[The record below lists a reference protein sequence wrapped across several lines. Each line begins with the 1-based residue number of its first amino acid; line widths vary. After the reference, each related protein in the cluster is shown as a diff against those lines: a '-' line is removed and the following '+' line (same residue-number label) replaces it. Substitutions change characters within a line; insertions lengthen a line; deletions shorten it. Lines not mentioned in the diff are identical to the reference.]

1 MSNNKKDPETQKIIA
16 KEKTKKFGSDEYAI
30 SPFGTLYKTYKRTSI
45 QKPANRQ
52 TKYKKREAK
61 TITERLISFDDE
73 VDTFF
78 KSDCE
83 IQSKDRI
90 VYLRDKAKNLGLN
103 LRDSEIRAKIWEGRK
118 RSKGLVTMLAPDMEI
133 NAPQEVWLV
142 EDLIMKSDTNLLIAS
157 PKVGKTTL
165 VIDLIGKWSRGVE
178 DSYLGKK
185 FIGKCP
191 PVFIV
196 GTDMP
201 RSRWLPLLNRF
212 GLAER
217 IGKDKWKLLNP
228 IVGLFTQNESLHLD
242 DSGLSRI
249 GELVSKHEGCLL
261 LIDSYSKVVAP
272 LGVKEADASFAG
284 PIGDLQ
290 EVVAPFGVTTIVI
303 HHSGKQSLGSGAVM
317 ASRGSTALPAAVS
330 QVINLKWFNRDENRQ
345 DKRILLETEGRGMS
359 LEAII
364 LQTQY
369 GFETE
374 GNATD
379 VIEKQKEKEK
389 IARLQDSQAEVFEE
403 VKDRRPQEVTSG
415 DIKNALRIG
424 DRSALRSLRALE
436 RKGLLISETRRTD
449 KGRCVVFKISP
460 TTVLTDYRS

>member
-52 TKYKKREAK
+52 TKDKKREAK

-379 VIEKQKEKEK
+379 VIEKQKKKDK

-460 TTVLTDYRS
+460 TTVLTD

>member
-165 VIDLIGKWSRGVE
+165 VVDLIGKWSRGVE

-460 TTVLTDYRS
+460 TTVLTDYMS

>member
-403 VKDRRPQEVTSG
+403 VKDRRPQETTSG
-415 DIKNALRIG
+415 DIKNALKIG

-460 TTVLTDYRS
+460 TTVLTD

>member
-83 IQSKDRI
+83 IQPKDRI

-165 VIDLIGKWSRGVE
+165 VVDLIGKWSRGVE

-191 PVFIV
+191 SVFIV

-290 EVVAPFGVTTIVI
+290 EVVAPFRVTTIVI

-460 TTVLTDYRS
+460 TTVLTD

>member
-52 TKYKKREAK
+52 TKDKKREAK

-90 VYLRDKAKNLGLN
+90 VYLRDKEKNLGLN

-290 EVVAPFGVTTIVI
+290 EVVAPFGVTLIVN
-303 HHSGKQSLGSGAVM
+303 HHSGKQILGAGAVM
-317 ASRGSTALPAAVS
+317 ASRGSKALPAAVS

-460 TTVLTDYRS
+460 TTVLTD

>member
-1 MSNNKKDPETQKIIA
+1 MAKPKSYDELLSEIALAIEAGDKNDELSWKAELQSNYVVSEKQLE
-16 KEKTKKFGSDEYAI
+16 KE
-30 SPFGTLYKTYKRTSI
+30 LKRLIKS
-45 QKPANRQ
+45 Q
-52 TKYKKREAK
+52 AK
-61 TITERLISFDDE
+61 TITERLTSFEDE

-78 KSDCE
+78 KDDCE
-83 IQSKDRI
+83 VQPKDRI
-90 VYLRDKAKNLGLN
+90 VYLRDKAKSLGLN
-103 LRDSEIRAKIWEGRK
+103 LRDTEIRAKLWEGRK
-118 RSKGLVTMLAPDMEI
+118 RSKGLVTMLVPDMEI
-133 NAPQEVWLV
+133 DAPQEVWLV

-191 PVFIV
+191 SVFIV

-272 LGVKEADASFAG
+272 LGLKEADASFAG

-290 EVVAPFGVTTIVI
+290 EVVAPFGVTPIVI
-303 HHSGKQSLGSGAVM
+303 HHSGKQSLGAGAVM

-330 QVINLKWFNRDENRQ
+330 QVINLKWFNRDENRE
-345 DKRILLETEGRGMS
+345 DKRILLETEGRGIS

-379 VIEKQKEKEK
+379 VIERQKEKEK

-403 VKDRRPQEVTSG
+403 VKDRTPQEATSG
-415 DIKNALRIG
+415 DIKNALKIG

-436 RKGLLISETRRTD
+436 RKGLLISETRRTE
-449 KGRCVVFKISP
+449 KGRCIVFKISP
-460 TTVLTDYRS
+460 TTVLTD

>member
-303 HHSGKQSLGSGAVM
+303 HHSGKKSLGSGAVM

-460 TTVLTDYRS
+460 TTVLTD

>member
-261 LIDSYSKVVAP
+261 LIYSYSKVVAP

-460 TTVLTDYRS
+460 TTVLTD

>member
-1 MSNNKKDPETQKIIA
+1 MVKNKSYDELLSEIVLAREAGDKTDELAWKALLQANYVVSEKQLE
-16 KEKTKKFGSDEYAI
+16 KELKGLIKS
-30 SPFGTLYKTYKRTSI
+30 
-45 QKPANRQ
+45 Q
-52 TKYKKREAK
+52 AK
-61 TITERLISFDDE
+61 TITERLASFE
-73 VDTFF
+73 EVVDTFF
-78 KSDCE
+78 KDECE
-83 IQSKDRI
+83 IKPKDRI
-90 VYLRDKAKNLGLN
+90 VYLRDKATNLGLN

-118 RSKGLVTMLAPDMEI
+118 RSKGLVTMLVPDMEI
-133 NAPQEVWLV
+133 DAPQEVWLV

-165 VIDLIGKWSRGVE
+165 IMDLIGKWSQGI
-178 DSYLGKK
+178 DDCYLGKK

-191 PVFIV
+191 PVLIV

-212 GLAER
+212 GLSER

-249 GELVSKHEGCLL
+249 GELVSKHEECLL

-272 LGVKEADASFAG
+272 LGLKEADASFAG

-345 DKRILLETEGRGMS
+345 DKRIMLETEGRGIS

-369 GFETE
+369 GFESE

-379 VIEKQKEKEK
+379 VIEKQKEKQK

-403 VKDRRPQEVTSG
+403 IKDRTPQEATSG
-415 DIKNALRIG
+415 DIKNALKIG

-449 KGRCVVFKISP
+449 KGRCVVFKMSP
-460 TTVLTDYRS
+460 TTCLTD

>member
-165 VIDLIGKWSRGVE
+165 VIDLIGIWSRGVE

-460 TTVLTDYRS
+460 TTVLTD

>member
-261 LIDSYSKVVAP
+261 LKDSYSKVVAP

-460 TTVLTDYRS
+460 TTVLTD

>member
-303 HHSGKQSLGSGAVM
+303 HHSGKQTLGSGAVM

-460 TTVLTDYRS
+460 TTVLTD

>member
-1 MSNNKKDPETQKIIA
+1 MAKLKHYDELLSEIALAIEAGDKNDELAWKAELQSNYVVS
-16 KEKTKKFGSDEYAI
+16 EKQLEQELKGLIKS
-30 SPFGTLYKTYKRTSI
+30 
-45 QKPANRQ
+45 Q
-52 TKYKKREAK
+52 AK
-61 TITERLISFDDE
+61 TITERLNSFDDE

-78 KSDCE
+78 KGDCE
-83 IQSKDRI
+83 IQPKDRI

-103 LRDSEIRAKIWEGRK
+103 LRDTEIRAKIWEGRK
-118 RSKGLVTMLAPDMEI
+118 RSKGLVTMLVPDIEI
-133 NAPQEVWLV
+133 DAPQEIWLV

-165 VIDLIGKWSRGVE
+165 IIDLIGKWSRSVE
-178 DSYLGKK
+178 DSYLDKK
-185 FIGKCP
+185 LFGKCP

-379 VIEKQKEKEK
+379 VIERQKEKEK
-389 IARLQDSQAEVFEE
+389 IAKLQDSQAEVFEE
-403 VKDRRPQEVTSG
+403 VKDRIPQEATSS
-415 DIKNALRIG
+415 DIKNALKIG

-460 TTVLTDYRS
+460 TTVLTD

>member
-460 TTVLTDYRS
+460 TTVLTDYMS

>member
-16 KEKTKKFGSDEYAI
+16 KEKTKKVGSDEYAI

-165 VIDLIGKWSRGVE
+165 VVDLIGKWSRGVE

-460 TTVLTDYRS
+460 TTVLTD

>member
-118 RSKGLVTMLAPDMEI
+118 RSKGLVTMLSPDMEI

-460 TTVLTDYRS
+460 TTVLTD

>member
-1 MSNNKKDPETQKIIA
+1 MVKNKSYDELLSEIVLAREAGDKTDELAWKALLQANYVVSEKQLE
-16 KEKTKKFGSDEYAI
+16 KELKGLIKS
-30 SPFGTLYKTYKRTSI
+30 
-45 QKPANRQ
+45 Q
-52 TKYKKREAK
+52 AK
-61 TITERLISFDDE
+61 TITERLASFE
-73 VDTFF
+73 EVVDTFF
-78 KSDCE
+78 KDECE
-83 IQSKDRI
+83 IKPKDRI
-90 VYLRDKAKNLGLN
+90 VYLRDKATNLGLN

-118 RSKGLVTMLAPDMEI
+118 RSKGLVTMLVPDMEI
-133 NAPQEVWLV
+133 DAPQEVWLV

-165 VIDLIGKWSRGVE
+165 IMDLIGKWSQGI
-178 DSYLGKK
+178 DDCYLGKK

-191 PVFIV
+191 PVLIV

-212 GLAER
+212 GLSER

-249 GELVSKHEGCLL
+249 GELVSKHEECLL

-272 LGVKEADASFAG
+272 LGLKEADASFAG

-303 HHSGKQSLGSGAVM
+303 HHSGKQSLGSVAVM

-345 DKRILLETEGRGMS
+345 DKRIMLETEGRGIS

-369 GFETE
+369 GFESE

-379 VIEKQKEKEK
+379 VIEKQKEKQK

-403 VKDRRPQEVTSG
+403 IKDRTPQEATSG
-415 DIKNALRIG
+415 DIKNALKIG

-449 KGRCVVFKISP
+449 KGRCVVFKMSP
-460 TTVLTDYRS
+460 TTCLTD

>member
-228 IVGLFTQNESLHLD
+228 IVGLFTQNESLHFD

-249 GELVSKHEGCLL
+249 AELVSKHEGCLL

-460 TTVLTDYRS
+460 TTVLTD

>member
-1 MSNNKKDPETQKIIA
+1 MSSQKKKDVAGIKYPRVALGAWHGMPIGTSLEMWA
-16 KEKTKKFGSDEYAI
+16 RNRGSF
-30 SPFGTLYKTYKRTSI
+30 SWQRTD
-45 QKPANRQ
+45 
-52 TKYKKREAK
+52 
-61 TITERLISFDDE
+61 RLITILLGGLLNS
-73 VDTFF
+73 
-78 KSDCE
+78 
-83 IQSKDRI
+83 
-90 VYLRDKAKNLGLN
+90 GLN
-103 LRDSEIRAKIWEGRK
+103 SIDSLFYGRRVRESELRH
-118 RSKGLVTMLAPDMEI
+118 
-133 NAPQEVWLV
+133 
-142 EDLIMKSDTNLLIAS
+142 
-157 PKVGKTTL
+157 
-165 VIDLIGKWSRGVE
+165 
-178 DSYLGKK
+178 
-185 FIGKCP
+185 P

-196 GTDMP
+196 GPDMP

-303 HHSGKQSLGSGAVM
+303 HHSGKQSLGSGAVR

-460 TTVLTDYRS
+460 TTVLTD

>member
-16 KEKTKKFGSDEYAI
+16 KEKTKEVGSDEYAI

-460 TTVLTDYRS
+460 TTVLTD

>member
-217 IGKDKWKLLNP
+217 IGKDKWKLLNQ
-228 IVGLFTQNESLHLD
+228 IVGLFTQNESLQLD

-460 TTVLTDYRS
+460 TTVLTD

>member
-52 TKYKKREAK
+52 TKDKKREAK

-460 TTVLTDYRS
+460 TTVLTD

>member
-1 MSNNKKDPETQKIIA
+1 MSNNKKDPETQKIIV
-16 KEKTKKFGSDEYAI
+16 KEKTKEVGSDEYAI

-52 TKYKKREAK
+52 TKDKKREAK
-61 TITERLISFDDE
+61 TITERLNSFDEE

-78 KSDCE
+78 KGNCE
-83 IQSKDRI
+83 IQPKDRI

-103 LRDSEIRAKIWEGRK
+103 LRDNEIRAKIWEGRK

-165 VIDLIGKWSRGVE
+165 VVDLIGKWSRGVE

-212 GLAER
+212 GLAEQT
-217 IGKDKWKLLNP
+217 GKDKWKLLNP
-228 IVGLFTQNESLHLD
+228 IIGLFTQNESLHLD

-249 GELVSKHEGCLL
+249 GELVSKNEGCLL
-261 LIDSYSKVVAP
+261 LIDSYSKVIAP
-272 LGVKEADASFAG
+272 LGLKESDASFAG

-330 QVINLKWFNRDENRQ
+330 QVVNLKWFNRDENRQ

-364 LQTQY
+364 LQSQY
-369 GFETE
+369 GFESE
-374 GNATD
+374 GDATD
-379 VIEKQKEKEK
+379 VIERQKEKEK
-389 IARLQDSQAEVFEE
+389 IARLQDTQAEVFEE
-403 VKDRRPQEVTSG
+403 VKDRRPLETTSG
-415 DIKNALRIG
+415 DIKKALNIG

-460 TTVLTDYRS
+460 TIVLTD

>member
-228 IVGLFTQNESLHLD
+228 IVGLFTQTESLHLD

-460 TTVLTDYRS
+460 TTVLTD

>member
-16 KEKTKKFGSDEYAI
+16 KEKTKKVGSDEYAI

-73 VDTFF
+73 VDTVF

-460 TTVLTDYRS
+460 TTVLTD

>member
-1 MSNNKKDPETQKIIA
+1 MAKPKSYDELLSEIALAREAGDKNDELAWKAKLQSNYVVS
-16 KEKTKKFGSDEYAI
+16 EKQLEQELKSLIKS
-30 SPFGTLYKTYKRTSI
+30 
-45 QKPANRQ
+45 Q
-52 TKYKKREAK
+52 AK
-61 TITERLISFDDE
+61 TITERLNTFDDE

-78 KSDCE
+78 KGNCE
-83 IQSKDRI
+83 IQPKDRI

-165 VIDLIGKWSRGVE
+165 VVDLIGKWSRGVE

-249 GELVSKHEGCLL
+249 GELVSNHEGCLL

-330 QVINLKWFNRDENRQ
+330 QVVNLKWFNRDENRQ

-415 DIKNALRIG
+415 DIKNALKIG

-460 TTVLTDYRS
+460 TTVLTD

>member
-1 MSNNKKDPETQKIIA
+1 MAKPKPYDELLSEIALAIEAGDKKDELAWKAELQSNYA
-16 KEKTKKFGSDEYAI
+16 VSEKQLEQE
-30 SPFGTLYKTYKRTSI
+30 LKRLIKS
-45 QKPANRQ
+45 Q
-52 TKYKKREAK
+52 AK
-61 TITERLISFDDE
+61 TITERLNSFDDE

-78 KSDCE
+78 KDNCA
-83 IQSKDRI
+83 IQPKDRI

-103 LRDSEIRAKIWEGRK
+103 LRDSEIRAKIWEARK
-118 RSKGLVTMLAPDMEI
+118 RSKGLVTMLVPDMEI
-133 NAPQEVWLV
+133 DAPQEVWLV

-165 VIDLIGKWSRGVE
+165 IIDLIGKWSRSIE
-178 DSYLGKK
+178 DSYLDKK
-185 FIGKCP
+185 FVGKCP

-249 GELVSKHEGCLL
+249 GELVSNHEGCLL

-359 LEAII
+359 FEAII
-364 LQTQY
+364 LQSKY
-369 GFETE
+369 GFESE

-379 VIEKQKEKEK
+379 VIERQKEKEK
-389 IARLQDSQAEVFEE
+389 IAKLQDSQAEVFAE
-403 VKDRRPQEVTSG
+403 VKDRRPQEATAG
-415 DIKNALRIG
+415 DIKNALNIG

-460 TTVLTDYRS
+460 TTVLTDYMS

>member
-1 MSNNKKDPETQKIIA
+1 MAKPKPYDELLSEIALAIEAGDKKDELAWKAELQSNYA
-16 KEKTKKFGSDEYAI
+16 VSEKQLEQE
-30 SPFGTLYKTYKRTSI
+30 LKRLIKS
-45 QKPANRQ
+45 Q
-52 TKYKKREAK
+52 AK
-61 TITERLISFDDE
+61 TITERLNSFDDE

-78 KSDCE
+78 KGDCE
-83 IQSKDRI
+83 IQPKDRI

-165 VIDLIGKWSRGVE
+165 VVDLIGKWSRGVE

-191 PVFIV
+191 KVFIV

-249 GELVSKHEGCLL
+249 GELVSNHEG
-261 LIDSYSKVVAP
+261 
-272 LGVKEADASFAG
+272 
-284 PIGDLQ
+284 
-290 EVVAPFGVTTIVI
+290 
-303 HHSGKQSLGSGAVM
+303 
-317 ASRGSTALPAAVS
+317 
-330 QVINLKWFNRDENRQ
+330 
-345 DKRILLETEGRGMS
+345 
-359 LEAII
+359 
-364 LQTQY
+364 
-369 GFETE
+369 
-374 GNATD
+374 
-379 VIEKQKEKEK
+379 
-389 IARLQDSQAEVFEE
+389 
-403 VKDRRPQEVTSG
+403 
-415 DIKNALRIG
+415 
-424 DRSALRSLRALE
+424 
-436 RKGLLISETRRTD
+436 
-449 KGRCVVFKISP
+449 
-460 TTVLTDYRS
+460 

>member
-142 EDLIMKSDTNLLIAS
+142 EYLIMKSDTNLLIAS

-460 TTVLTDYRS
+460 TTVLTD

>member
-249 GELVSKHEGCLL
+249 GELVSNHEGCLL

-460 TTVLTDYRS
+460 TTVLTD

>member
-133 NAPQEVWLV
+133 NAPQEIWLV

-460 TTVLTDYRS
+460 TTVLTD

>member
-1 MSNNKKDPETQKIIA
+1 MVKNKSYDELLSEIVLAREAGDKTDELAWKALLQANYVVSEKQLE
-16 KEKTKKFGSDEYAI
+16 KELKGLIKS
-30 SPFGTLYKTYKRTSI
+30 
-45 QKPANRQ
+45 Q
-52 TKYKKREAK
+52 AK
-61 TITERLISFDDE
+61 TITERLASFE
-73 VDTFF
+73 EVVDTFF
-78 KSDCE
+78 KDECE
-83 IQSKDRI
+83 IKPKDRI
-90 VYLRDKAKNLGLN
+90 VYLRDKATNLGLN

-118 RSKGLVTMLAPDMEI
+118 RSKGLVTMLVPDMEI
-133 NAPQEVWLV
+133 DAPQEVWLV

-165 VIDLIGKWSRGVE
+165 IMDLIGKWSQGI
-178 DSYLGKK
+178 DDCYLGKK

-191 PVFIV
+191 PVLIV

-212 GLAER
+212 GLSER

-249 GELVSKHEGCLL
+249 GELVSKHEECLL

-272 LGVKEADASFAG
+272 LGLKEADASFAG

-303 HHSGKQSLGSGAVM
+303 HHSGKQSLGSGAAM

-345 DKRILLETEGRGMS
+345 DKRIMLETEGRGIS

-369 GFETE
+369 GFESE

-379 VIEKQKEKEK
+379 VIEKQKEKQK

-403 VKDRRPQEVTSG
+403 IKDRTPQEATSG
-415 DIKNALRIG
+415 DIKNALKIG

-449 KGRCVVFKISP
+449 KGRCVVFKMSP
-460 TTVLTDYRS
+460 TTCLTD